1 MKEIDNP
8 YLKELIDE
16 LPGTVLQ
23 AKADSTVKCYS
34 LSWQMWRKWSMEKL
48 GRCELPANPM
58 HVTLYLQDLIKDA
71 QEKSKSPA
79 VVSPG
84 LYHQQYMV
92 LTGPIRLH

>member
-1 MKEIDNP
+1 MNVIDNP

-23 AKADSTVKCYS
+23 AKANSTVKCYS
-34 LSWQMWRKWSMEKL
+34 LSWQRWKRWSMEKL
-48 GRCELPANPM
+48 GKCELPANPM
-58 HVTLYLQDLIKDA
+58 HVALYLQDLIKDA
-71 QEKSKSPA
+71 QEK
-79 VVSPG
+79 VSLQR